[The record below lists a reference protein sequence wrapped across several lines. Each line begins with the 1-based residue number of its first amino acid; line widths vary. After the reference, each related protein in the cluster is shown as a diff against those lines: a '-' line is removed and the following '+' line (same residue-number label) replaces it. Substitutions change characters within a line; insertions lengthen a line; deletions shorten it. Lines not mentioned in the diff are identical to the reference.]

1 MEKGW
6 YACSEIDMSILYIVQ
21 RRGKFSF
28 NIPHKLLIDGQFIGI
43 MKDKKVSIEMPM
55 GEYLITIQS
64 MIPFISASQRVSLS
78 PRSETTL
85 EFSDREKWWDVL
97 FVVDIVLWVVKRFL
111 HLAAPWTWIYE
122 IFTNGY
128 FLLWL
133 LYEWRIRKRYFKF
146 EIL

>member
-1 MEKGW
+1 MEKSG
-6 YACSEIDMSILYIVQ
+6 YACCEIAMAILHIVQ
-21 RRGKFSF
+21 RRGKFSV
-28 NIPHKLLIDGQFIGI
+28 NVPHKLLIDGQYIGI

-64 MIPFISASQRVSLS
+64 MIPFISASQRVSLT

-85 EFSDREKWWDVL
+85 TFADRERWWDML
-97 FVVDIVLWVVKRFL
+97 FVLDVVLWSVKRFL

-128 FLLWL
+128 FVLWL

>member
-1 MEKGW
+1 MGKGGH
-6 YACSEIDMSILYIVQ
+6 ARCEIVMALLHIVQ
-21 RRGKFSF
+21 RRGKFSL
-28 NIPHKLLIDGQFIGI
+28 NVPHKLLIDGQFIGI
-43 MKDKKVSIEMPM
+43 MKVKKVSVEMPM
-55 GEYLITIQS
+55 GEYAITIQS
-64 MIPFISASQRVSLS
+64 MIPFISATQRVTVS

-85 EFSDREKWWDVL
+85 EFSDREKWWDAL
-97 FVVDIVLWVVKRFL
+97 FVVDIVLWIVKRFL

-122 IFTNGY
+122 VFTNGY